1 MHHKN
6 TKRAH
11 RPTHGRQHNTLQNQ
25 ILRGHPLLFFP
36 FPALSRDYVAI
47 IAGVQRIDGP
57 LQVKCWGCPDPCGLD
72 ALHAHTLLTAEGN
85 RVVTFRKWLFLD

>member
-1 MHHKN
+1 M
-6 TKRAH
+6 
-11 RPTHGRQHNTLQNQ
+11 GVNTLQNQ

-57 LQVKCWGCPDPCGLD
+57 LQIKCWGVRTPVALTPCM
-72 ALHAHTLLTAEGN
+72 HIRYWRRKETA
-85 RVVTFRKWLFLD
+85 W